1 MSSIVLHLRLLE
13 KRHVGAE
20 FYPHKHSAR
29 RVGQGLIFVLPASSR
44 GSPGGIKLT
53 VIAKLQRV
61 PPAVCKKSLF
71 GLRSSAPTANEG
83 YRRKEYACGIS
94 SRLRRLTSSSPT
106 TGHVSSLP
114 ARCGGPVSRNSFILT
129 TIRIAPG
136 VASKPCCFR
145 VLYQRLSP
153 SGRDRLPQA
162 VSFHIVANS
171 LSLQENSSPL
181 QSSISALF
189 CRTPGCGGTL
199 TSILTAFEL
208 PILAG
213 R

>member
-20 FYPHKHSAR
+20 FYPHKTFGSTCRARANFCPSGQFPWLSRRNKINCDRQTSAR
-29 RVGQGLIFVLPASSR
+29 STRRLQKISIWPPQFCSHGQRRVPSKGIRLRHFFPASTTHVVFTDHR
-44 GSPGGIKLT
+44 P
-53 VIAKLQRV
+53 RV
-61 PPAVCKKSLF
+61 FPACPPWRTPLF
-71 GLRSSAPTANEG
+71 SYSYELLFPQLLYFDNHPH
-83 YRRKEYACGIS
+83 C
-94 SRLRRLTSSSPT
+94 
-106 TGHVSSLP
+106 
-114 ARCGGPVSRNSFILT
+114 
-129 TIRIAPG
+129 PG
-136 VASKPCCFR
+136 VASKPCCF
-145 VLYQRLSP
+145 
-153 SGRDRLPQA
+153 RDRLPQA

-189 CRTPGCGGTL
+189 CRTPGYGGTL